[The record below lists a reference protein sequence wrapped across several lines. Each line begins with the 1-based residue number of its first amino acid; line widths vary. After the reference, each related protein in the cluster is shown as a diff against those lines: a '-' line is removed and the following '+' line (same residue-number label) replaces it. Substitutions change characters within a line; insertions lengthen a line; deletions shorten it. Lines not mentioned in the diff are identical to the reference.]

1 MGVGVCVCVWG
12 WVCVGVCGGK
22 WGGPHVSPHIFLLPP
37 AFAISHFPLLTQH
50 TYTHNEH
57 KKTDNKPT
65 THTSYTH
72 THNSHNIYNKHETH
86 THNTEN
92 TVHTALSPNS
102 PCTLQPPG
110 DAEDAEDVEDAGCWN
125 LWKTSPNIKPR
136 SRLSTSFPNKR
147 FHLHFCHNFGR
158 ESFFLVMNF
167 QRLMGLFSTLSNI

>member
-1 MGVGVCVCVWG
+1 MCVCE
-12 WVCVGVCGGK
+12 GK

-86 THNTEN
+86 THNTDN

-102 PCTLQPPG
+102 PLFTPL
-110 DAEDAEDVEDAGCWN
+110 EMLRMLRMLRMLDAG
-125 LWKTSPNIKPR
+125 I
-136 SRLSTSFPNKR
+136 
-147 FHLHFCHNFGR
+147 FGR
-158 ESFFLVMNF
+158 PH
-167 QRLMGLFSTLSNI
+167 QI